1 MLMGSFSYTIV
12 SRKLRKQ
19 AQRQSIDGLPKQ
31 GADIVMVDVANEN
44 ESGDDGSEEGDSEMS
59 DRDSPHSPFRHVV
72 ESEHH
77 AMQASSKGSPSMTE
91 FTTRSNSWTQFDPM
105 ISAAPPA
112 FLDGTVLVPSQPPPD
127 PSHLWMWDPTLPP
140 SMGVDPAADMLE
152 NDLTNLDLIM
162 PDSGRASIVS
172 DGIGYNAALGADGW
186 QGLEANAV
194 TVKLT
199 LDNPNSETMQSLMKI
214 AIDNK
219 AKFRVE
225 RD

>member
-1 MLMGSFSYTIV
+1 M
-12 SRKLRKQ
+12 
-19 AQRQSIDGLPKQ
+19 
-31 GADIVMVDVANEN
+31 ADAVNEN

-59 DRDSPHSPFRHVV
+59 DRDSVHSGPRHVGD
-72 ESEHH
+72 SEYHPL
-77 AMQASSKGSPSMTE
+77 QTSSHGSPSLTE
-91 FTTRSNSWTQFDPM
+91 FTARSNSWTQFDPM
-105 ISAAPPA
+105 VAATQAP
-112 FLDGTVLVPSQPPPD
+112 FLDSTVLAPSQPPAD
-127 PSHLWMWDPTLPP
+127 SSHLWLWDPTL
-140 SMGVDPAADMLE
+140 SSTMGVDPTTDILE

-172 DGIGYNAALGADGW
+172 DGLGFNAGLGVDGW
-186 QGLEANAV
+186 QSLEANAV